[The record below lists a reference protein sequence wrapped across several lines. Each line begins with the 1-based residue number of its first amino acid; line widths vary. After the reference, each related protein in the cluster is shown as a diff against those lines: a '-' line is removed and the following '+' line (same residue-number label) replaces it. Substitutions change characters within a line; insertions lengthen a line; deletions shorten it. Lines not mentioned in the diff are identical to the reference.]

1 MKAMFVS
8 STSLSIRNFRVGL
21 MQDLKSRGFDVVFCA
36 QDNGYAEEVVKK
48 EFTFFSLEVDRK
60 GTNFIT
66 DLKLICLLYRVYR
79 RERPDIILHYT
90 IKPNIYGSMAAKMA
104 GIPCINT
111 ITGLGYV
118 FINDNQLIYY
128 LVKLLYKIS
137 CSFAERILFQ
147 NRDDLEL
154 FIEKKLVNQ
163 KKAVLVRGSGVNM
176 SFYNPDSGSS
186 VENDEKAFVFLFTG
200 RILWDKGIGEF
211 IKAAK
216 SAKEKYPTA
225 QFWLVGI
232 IDLGNPKGI
241 SEAKI
246 RGWEREGI
254 IIYYGEVKDVRP
266 FILRA
271 DCVVLPS
278 YREGIPRSLLEA
290 LAMGKPIITT
300 NAVGCREV
308 IEDGVNGFCVPVKD
322 WRALANS
329 FYRMIELSPGTRLK
343 MGNAGRE
350 KVKKEFEESII
361 IDTYVQEIQKVLKG
375 L

>member
-1 MKAMFVS
+1 
-8 STSLSIRNFRVGL
+8 

-48 EFTFFSLEVDRK
+48 GFTFFSLEVDRK

-66 DLKLICLLYRVYR
+66 DLKLICLLYRIYR